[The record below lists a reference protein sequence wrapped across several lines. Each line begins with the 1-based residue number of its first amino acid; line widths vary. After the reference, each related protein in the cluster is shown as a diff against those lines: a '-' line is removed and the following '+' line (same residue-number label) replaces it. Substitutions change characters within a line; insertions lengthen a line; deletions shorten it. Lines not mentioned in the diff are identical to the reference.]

1 MKKMKAGY
9 IGFSFGLPTEES
21 DAFYAKTKEIGYQGT
36 ENLGM
41 FLRSADDEEAIAKV
55 KATGLKP
62 LTLGWF
68 RKPDGTTADIE
79 DLVRR
84 CHAID
89 CDRVTCMGGEISN
102 FKFGSKKERPT
113 FDEIRREID
122 AMEAAAVALDH
133 EGITMA
139 FHNHDWEFTMAYE
152 GLPAY
157 YHMVANSEKL
167 KFLLDCGWATYGGVD
182 PVKLIHDLGP
192 RVAALHIKD
201 FIPGEVTNPQGVSMP
216 RFTTPGTG
224 ELDIH
229 NVLKAGTEIG
239 VEWAIV
245 EQDFLY
251 NLSPIETLTA
261 AYLNMKETGYV
272 E

>member
-1 MKKMKAGY
+1 MAKMKAGY
-9 IGFSFGLPTEES
+9 IGFSFGMPAEET

-41 FLRSADDEEAIAKV
+41 MLRSADDQDAIAKI
-55 KATGLKP
+55 KATGLTP

-68 RKPDGTTADIE
+68 FRDGVSPDPE
-79 DLVRR
+79 DLIRR
-84 CHAID
+84 CQAIG
-89 CDRVTCMGGEISN
+89 CNRVTCMGGEISN
-102 FKFGSKKERPT
+102 YKFLGKKEKPT

-122 AMEAAAVALDH
+122 AMEETAVALDR
-133 EGITMA
+133 EGIVMA

-157 YHMVANSEKL
+157 YHMIANSEKL

-182 PVKLIHDLGP
+182 PVKLINDLGP
-192 RVAALHIKD
+192 RIAALHIKD
-201 FIPGEVTNPQGVSMP
+201 FIPGEITNPQGVSMP

-224 ELDIH
+224 KLDIH
-229 NVLKAGTEIG
+229 NVLKAGVENN

-245 EQDFLY
+245 EQDFMY
-251 NLSPIETLTA
+251 NLSPIDTLTA